1 MGEEEKKKGL
11 AMVSFEVPPKLRNDL
26 QRLLND
32 GHYATRSEAIRDML
46 RKGIDEIDRKEK
58 GHEVKGQ
65 NARS

>member
-11 AMVSFEVPPKLRNDL
+11 AMVSFEVPPKLSEDL
-26 QRLLND
+26 RRLLDN
-32 GHYATRSEAIRDML
+32 GYYASRSEAIRDML

-58 GHEVKGQ
+58 GQEVKGQ